1 MRTLPHLCVALI
13 LGLAAP
19 ALSAAQ
25 SEADP
30 VEALLESGNYPG
42 AVSMLEARAARGDA
56 EAISWLAHVYREGLG
71 VPQDFRRAVELD
83 RQAATAGVARSQNA
97 LGHSLVA
104 GYGVERDEAA
114 GLDWLRRAAESGEAR
129 FQFDYARTLVSDRVT
144 TPDAAAA
151 ALWYR
156 RAADQGLADAL
167 TNLGILY
174 MTGDGVPA
182 DMEQALALFMTA
194 AEAGDAQAQNN
205 VGLLYARGDG
215 VERDY
220 AEAARWFTLAVEQEL
235 PQAMRNLS
243 VLYESG
249 QGVGLD
255 EDRARALLARARAL
269 ETGNLDGLLAAVGF
283 PFDYRLVEPD
293 WRGAPDASE
302 WVAVQAG
309 DPVAVLTRAHRLIR
323 GGGVRRDVASGVS
336 LLEQAAEAGMGSA
349 EFSLCLLHANGS
361 GVPQNFRTAYV
372 WCSLAAFRAYPGAG
386 VVRDRIGQS
395 MAPEQVRQAQDELAR
410 RVAAE
415 DNRGG

>member
-1 MRTLPHLCVALI
+1 MRILLCLFVALT
-13 LGLAAP
+13 LGLVFP
-19 ALSAAQ
+19 ALAEAQ
-25 SEADP
+25 SETDP
-30 VEALLESGNYPG
+30 AEVLLDAGDYPG
-42 AVSMLEARAARGDA
+42 AISMLEARAARGDA
-56 EAISWLAHVYREGLG
+56 VAISWLAHVYREGLG
-71 VPQDFRRAVELD
+71 VPQDFGRAVELD
-83 RQAATAGVARSQNA
+83 RRAAAAGVARSQNA

-104 GYGVERDEAA
+104 GFGTERDEVA

-129 FQFDYARTLVSDRVT
+129 FQFDYARTLVSDRVSV
-144 TPDAAAA
+144 PDAAAA

-174 MTGDGVPA
+174 MTGEGVPA
-182 DMEQALALFMTA
+182 DTEQALALFRTA

-205 VGLLYARGDG
+205 LGLLYARGDG

-220 AEAARWFTLAVEQEL
+220 AEAARWFALAVAQEL

-249 QGVGLD
+249 QGVALD

-269 ETGNLDGLLAAVGF
+269 ETGNLDGLLAAIGF
-283 PFDYRLVEPD
+283 PFDYRLIEPD
-293 WRGAPDASE
+293 WMVAPDASE

-309 DPVAVLTRAHRLIR
+309 DPVAAMTRAHRLIR
-323 GGGVRRDVASGVS
+323 GGGLRRDVAAGVS
-336 LLEQAAEAGMGSA
+336 LLEQAAEAGLGSA

-372 WCSLAAFRAYPGAG
+372 WCSLAAFRAYPGAD

-395 MAPEQVRQAQDELAR
+395 MAPAQIRQAQDELAE
-410 RVAAE
+410 RVTAHNNQGE
-415 DNRGG
+415 

>member
-1 MRTLPHLCVALI
+1 MRTLLRLCMALTV
-13 LGLAAP
+13 GLAF
-19 ALSAAQ
+19 AATVQ
-25 SEADP
+25 AQPEPDP
-30 VEALLESGNYPG
+30 VEALLENGAYPR
-42 AVSMLEARAARGDA
+42 AITVLEARAGRGDA
-56 EAISWLAHVYREGLG
+56 VAVSWLAHIYREGLG

-83 RQAATAGVARSQNA
+83 RQAAAAGVARSQNA

-104 GYGVERDEAA
+104 GFGVERDEAA

-129 FQFDYARTLVSDRVT
+129 YQFDYARTLVSDRVT
-144 TPDAAAA
+144 TPDAEAA

-174 MTGDGVPA
+174 MTGDGVPQ
-182 DMEQALALFMTA
+182 DMGQALDLFMAA

-205 VGLLYARGDG
+205 VGLLHARGDG

-220 AEAARWFTLAVEQEL
+220 AEAARWFTLAAEQEL

-249 QGVGLD
+249 QGVGVD

-269 ETGNLDGLLAAVGF
+269 ETGNLDGLLAAIGF
-283 PFDYRLVEPD
+283 PFDPRLAEPD
-293 WRGAPDASE
+293 WSASPDASE
-302 WVAVQAG
+302 WVAAQAG
-309 DPVAVLTRAHRLIR
+309 DPVATFTRAHRLIR
-323 GGGVRRDVASGVS
+323 GGGIRQDFSAGIA

-349 EFSLCLLHANGS
+349 EFNLCLLHANGS

-372 WCSLAAFRAYPGAG
+372 WCSLAAFRAHPGADLL
-386 VVRDRIGQS
+386 RDRIGQS
-395 MAPEQVRQAQDELAR
+395 MSSEQIRQAQEELAR
-410 RVAAE
+410 RVNV
-415 DNRGG
+415 DNNQGE